1 MGDVIRLDD
10 RRSARHVAADHAPS
24 RLRATFYFDL
34 ASPFTYLA
42 AERVDRMFPALTWR
56 PALSEALHAGNP
68 LSASTDRE
76 AAQSAA
82 EQRAQQLHM
91 PLVWPDG
98 YPTGARVAM
107 RVAALAAC
115 EGGHAAPF
123 VLAASRLAFC
133 GGFDLDDPE
142 VLAEAAAAAGLGL
155 PEVMAAAGDRSRD
168 GEMEATA
175 LRLLAQGADRLPVL
189 KVGRTLFCGEHRIA
203 EAAAAVRRRPRVER
217 AAPTSVPN
225 AG

>member
-1 MGDVIRLDD
+1 MGDVIRLDERRTARQVATD
-10 RRSARHVAADHAPS
+10 RPS
-24 RLRATFYFDL
+24 RLRATFFFDL

-56 PALSEALHAGNP
+56 PALSEALHGGSPVATP
-68 LSASTDRE
+68 AELE
-76 AAQSAA
+76 AAQMSA
-82 EQRAQQLHM
+82 EERALALHM
-91 PLVWPDG
+91 PLVWPDA
-98 YPTGARVAM
+98 YPTGAQVAM
-107 RVAALAAC
+107 RVAALAAS

-142 VLAEAAAAAGLGL
+142 VLAEAAAAAGLEL
-155 PEVMAAAGDRSRD
+155 HEVMAAAGDRSRD

-175 LRLLAQGADRLPVL
+175 LRLLAHGADRLPVL

-203 EAAAAVRRRPRVER
+203 EAAAAVRHRPGVRR
-217 AAPTSVPN
+217 AQTQVPN

>member
-1 MGDVIRLDD
+1 MGDVIRLDE
-10 RRSARHVAADHAPS
+10 RRTARQVAADRPS
-24 RLRATFYFDL
+24 RLRATFFFDL

-107 RVAALAAC
+107 RVAALA
-115 EGGHAAPF
+115 
-123 VLAASRLAFC
+123 
-133 GGFDLDDPE
+133 
-142 VLAEAAAAAGLGL
+142 
-155 PEVMAAAGDRSRD
+155 
-168 GEMEATA
+168 
-175 LRLLAQGADRLPVL
+175 
-189 KVGRTLFCGEHRIA
+189 
-203 EAAAAVRRRPRVER
+203 
-217 AAPTSVPN
+217 
-225 AG
+225 